1 MMDKRDV
8 SRSIVCICTT
18 LECQQAGVSTCTTTG
33 MCYTQQLR
41 RLDGADPMTRGCV
54 RGETPLMCDH
64 LLPTHGEDY
73 RASSICCGTPLCNK
87 QVSLASGR
95 GRGPGGTRRHE
106 QHEQRRTSG
115 AKHDVSVNRTLE
127 ALLALGGRQ
136 GAAGWR
142 PGPLVISVLAVGLAM
157 VVGISAAGIYI
168 LQSNRF
174 VAEVPFSACP
184 RDHVTS

>member
-115 AKHDVSVNRTLE
+115 AKHGNETD
-127 ALLALGGRQ
+127 GG
-136 GAAGWR
+136 
-142 PGPLVISVLAVGLAM
+142 
-157 VVGISAAGIYI
+157 
-168 LQSNRF
+168 
-174 VAEVPFSACP
+174 E
-184 RDHVTS
+184 

>member
-1 MMDKRDV
+1 MKRDV

-106 QHEQRRTSG
+106 QHEQRRTNAVKHGNQVDGVGWHDSLSG
-115 AKHDVSVNRTLE
+115 DACMRHDRVLFDTV
-127 ALLALGGRQ
+127 
-136 GAAGWR
+136 AAPAPAR
-142 PGPLVISVLAVGLAM
+142 
-157 VVGISAAGIYI
+157 
-168 LQSNRF
+168 
-174 VAEVPFSACP
+174 
-184 RDHVTS
+184 